1 MGISF
6 RYVGWIATP
15 RLIPG
20 TFADFEKKST
30 FGALARLN
38 LNPRGLRKFLFAIC
52 LSKAPDMVFTFIYLQ

>member
-1 MGISF
+1 
-6 RYVGWIATP
+6 
-15 RLIPG
+15 LIPG